1 MTGFMSR
8 ALLILIVL
16 APAFHTPAQ
25 DAAVPAE
32 IKRTLLQSVQHSL
45 SVFRHDFDVMLTSDQ
60 LTMLLE
66 RTVTGGAPFPVR
78 VKQLY
83 VKQRQGE
90 GTFEVSIDGLP
101 PAMRVDLEAQAND
114 LIRKS
119 DFNKLWAKLTRS
131 FLEDAE
137 KVLQEGWDLKATRPG
152 GDLLVVDL
160 EGMDRPFHKDLTL
173 NAIKLVV
180 DEKLKLVKGARLSLN
195 KDRNL
200 IVKMNY
206 EEVTIPGEAEPVPV
220 WSSLRIQDNTWLG
233 RLLGFAGWPNKLD
246 VDYHDYQFL
255 APRPAIGTPSP

>member
-1 MTGFMSR
+1 
-8 ALLILIVL
+8 
-16 APAFHTPAQ
+16 
-25 DAAVPAE
+25 
-32 IKRTLLQSVQHSL
+32 
-45 SVFRHDFDVMLTSDQ
+45 
-60 LTMLLE
+60 
-66 RTVTGGAPFPVR
+66 
-78 VKQLY
+78 
-83 VKQRQGE
+83 
-90 GTFEVSIDGLP
+90 
-101 PAMRVDLEAQAND
+101 
-114 LIRKS
+114 
-119 DFNKLWAKLTRS
+119 
-131 FLEDAE
+131 
-137 KVLQEGWDLKATRPG
+137 VLQEGGDLKATRPG

-195 KDRNL
+195 EDRNV

-220 WSSLRIQDNTWLG
+220 WSSLRIQDNSWLG